1 LQRGAIPGGGLRA
14 DAAGIL
20 AGKRGPARMPAVP
33 GQGSKV
39 GPLMVH

>member
-1 LQRGAIPGGGLRA
+1 LPRGAIPGVGPRA

-20 AGKRGPARMPAVP
+20 AGPRLPARMPAVP
-33 GQGSKV
+33 GQCSKV